1 MSVNDTHDFFIQWH
15 LTERCNL
22 QCVHCYQ
29 EDRRF
34 AELPLKSIK
43 EVIDEAADMIWN
55 WEETYGIKLSMS
67 YNISGGEPLLRSD
80 LFDILEEISWKGAN
94 IYILSNGTLIDK
106 EIARKLARIGVAGVQ
121 VSIEGPENIHEQ
133 IRGKG
138 SFAASIAGVK
148 NLLDAGIAV
157 TLNATL
163 SLLNARYFPEMIS
176 LSKSLGVQKLG
187 FSRLVP
193 YGRGAA
199 MLDKMIAADEVKKLY
214 NDIFSSDASPVKIVT
229 GDPIASQLSMN
240 EVLEDTGDNAVGG
253 CAAGVSGMTI
263 LTNGTLTPCRRLN
276 IPIGNVLEN
285 SLREVWAVSPVLEA
299 LRDRKRYEGRCGK
312 CKRWANCRGCRA
324 IAYAYSKANGEE
336 SYLAE
341 DPQCYIEEQTVPGFL
356 NNSQA

>member
-1 MSVNDTHDFFIQWH
+1 
-15 LTERCNL
+15 
-22 QCVHCYQ
+22 
-29 EDRRF
+29 
-34 AELPLKSIK
+34 
-43 EVIDEAADMIWN
+43 
-55 WEETYGIKLSMS
+55 
-67 YNISGGEPLLRSD
+67 
-80 LFDILEEISWKGAN
+80 
-94 IYILSNGTLIDK
+94 
-106 EIARKLARIGVAGVQ
+106 
-121 VSIEGPENIHEQ
+121 
-133 IRGKG
+133 
-138 SFAASIAGVK
+138 
-148 NLLDAGIAV
+148 
-157 TLNATL
+157 
-163 SLLNARYFPEMIS
+163 
-176 LSKSLGVQKLG
+176 
-187 FSRLVP
+187 
-193 YGRGAA
+193 